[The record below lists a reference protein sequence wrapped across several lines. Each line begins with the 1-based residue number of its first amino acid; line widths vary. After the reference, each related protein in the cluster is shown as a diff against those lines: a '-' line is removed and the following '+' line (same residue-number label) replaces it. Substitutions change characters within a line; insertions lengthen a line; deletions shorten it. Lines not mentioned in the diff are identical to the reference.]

1 MAYVGYEYVR
11 SSLDLPIFE
20 VSRPALVKP
29 VTRIMSSAEALG
41 VPGTLAPADGDFVA
55 HLLFALKHEGVNL
68 QVLASASK
76 HLAAADLAAALAATP
91 NGQYVRM
98 LCSAWEHFTGNQVV
112 AQPVITAG
120 YVDLFDEGRYYT
132 GGTNRDSR
140 WRVNFNG
147 LGSWD
152 YCVTVERTPAIKDAL
167 DFDVLGATRDFAA
180 SLNRELLD
188 RTLSWAYLHETQDS
202 YAIEKE
208 APSEDKARTFIHL
221 LRQAHKPRTL
231 DEAYLV
237 ELQAS
242 IVSNPY
248 NQAVQYRTEQN
259 WLSDGGRGALGVT
272 FVPPRPDDLP
282 GLMDAWSR
290 FANDTAKHLDPLMA
304 ASIVSVG
311 FVYLHPFMD
320 GNGRLSRFLFH
331 KVLCQSG
338 QLPDGMLLP
347 VSVAMKRQ
355 EAQYLSVLQDFSRPA
370 RALVNARAAGE
381 GDFEFTFKCDDTIFR
396 FWDATR
402 CVEFGLS
409 MAREALEVELRSET
423 SFLVHFDAVRKHID
437 DQYDLRGST
446 LATLVSIALDNGGAI
461 SNNKRKRYADEVT
474 PEIFDAIEG
483 KAREVLSDALDEPD
497 GATSRT
503 DRDGVPR

>member
-1 MAYVGYEYVR
+1 MNGR
-11 SSLDLPIFE
+11 KLSNP
-20 VSRPALVKP
+20 
-29 VTRIMSSAEALG
+29 
-41 VPGTLAPADGDFVA
+41 
-55 HLLFALKHEGVNL
+55 
-68 QVLASASK
+68 SASK

-120 YVDLFDEGRYYT
+120 YVDLFDGGRYYT

-152 YCVTVERTPAIKDAL
+152 YCVTVERTPAIKDGL

-320 GNGRLSRFLFH
+320 GNDVFPAFSFTRSCASPANCPTACSSRFLW
-331 KVLCQSG
+331 
-338 QLPDGMLLP
+338 P
-347 VSVAMKRQ
+347 
-355 EAQYLSVLQDFSRPA
+355 
-370 RALVNARAAGE
+370 
-381 GDFEFTFKCDDTIFR
+381 
-396 FWDATR
+396 
-402 CVEFGLS
+402 
-409 MAREALEVELRSET
+409 
-423 SFLVHFDAVRKHID
+423 
-437 DQYDLRGST
+437 
-446 LATLVSIALDNGGAI
+446 
-461 SNNKRKRYADEVT
+461 
-474 PEIFDAIEG
+474 
-483 KAREVLSDALDEPD
+483 
-497 GATSRT
+497 
-503 DRDGVPR
+503 